1 MPYCCRCGKETRD
14 TDAFCGACGAP
25 QPAAPRAAGEGISSR
40 TASML
45 CYVPVLGW
53 IPAVIALA
61 SQRFR
66 QDKVVRFHAFQGI
79 FLFVVYLIIDWFLGP
94 VARVSG
100 LPHAAGAWRV
110 GVPVFSAVA
119 FVALLKL
126 AVFIAWVF
134 MLVKTAKGEQ
144 YHLPI
149 LGELAERSVAEQK

>member
-1 MPYCCRCGKETRD
+1 MPYCCRCGKQTRD
-14 TDAFCGACGAP
+14 TDAFCGVCGAP
-25 QPAAPRAAGEGISSR
+25 QPVAKPAGDGINSR

-66 QDKVVRFHAFQGI
+66 QDKAVRFHAFQGI

-94 VARVSG
+94 VVRVSG
-100 LPHAAGAWRV
+100 LPYAAGAWRV

-119 FVALLKL
+119 VVSLLKL
-126 AVFIAWVF
+126 AVFIAWIF
-134 MLVKTAKGEQ
+134 MLAKTAKGEQ